1 MQSLLES
8 IADNLEHASPRHLS
22 QIRKFCT
29 DLMTLVYCVVRLR
42 LPHDD
47 LINSV
52 TTLLEV
58 SIDKLSP
65 KDVAICGWAFART
78 KLPSDS

>member
-22 QIRKFCT
+22 QI
-29 DLMTLVYCVVRLR
+29 LYCVVRLR